1 MRMRLFLLVVLHA
14 LVISF
19 LLITHPH
26 AEEDACDIYNYDD
39 YIAVTIPKS
48 FFHDKILL

>member
-19 LLITHPH
+19 ISITHPQ
-26 AEEDACDIYNYDD
+26 AEENVW
-39 YIAVTIPKS
+39 YINAYGVYVVATVPSQVIWR
-48 FFHDKILL
+48 DR